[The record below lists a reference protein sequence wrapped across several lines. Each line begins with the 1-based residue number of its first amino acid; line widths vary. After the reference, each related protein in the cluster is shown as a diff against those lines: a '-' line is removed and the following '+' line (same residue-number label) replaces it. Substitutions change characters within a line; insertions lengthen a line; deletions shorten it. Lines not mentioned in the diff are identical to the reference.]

1 MSLRQSP
8 DKPGHE
14 SGDAS
19 RAPSPSLR
27 PSALDR
33 MMSYAVPL
41 VGVIGAALYGV
52 LRLAYLFFYLRL
64 RASPDEV
71 GYGYSQVLA
80 DELIG
85 AIELVLLVALFL
97 MVPVSVII
105 LSLRLL
111 RNTKVMLQFKLRK
124 GNLQRV
130 HEFDKA
136 YWIAKAR
143 KLVLWCLVIAIPLVL
158 IGLPILGWL
167 EGEEAHKGY
176 TVRNVYLTN
185 FIALPVLAVEA
196 VPAKVAWI
204 AADGSDKVGIAA
216 RQCLLYLG
224 QNGGTAVFYDVHS
237 EESIRLP
244 DASII
249 ITLQDTTSVPIGC
262 LYSLIPCFITAAPT
276 EADLS

>member
-1 MSLRQSP
+1 MPAR
-8 DKPGHE
+8 KPVGKREYDSVE
-14 SGDAS
+14 SGLAPPPK
-19 RAPSPSLR
+19 PSPSVM
-27 PSALDR
+27 DR
-33 MMSYAVPL
+33 IVSYAVPL

-85 AIELVLLVALFL
+85 AIELVLLMTLIIMLPGAVL
-97 MVPVSVII
+97 MVFSRLPKVAWKV
-105 LSLRLL
+105 LRLRSWNKRL
-111 RNTKVMLQFKLRK
+111 KLSH
-124 GNLQRV
+124 G
-130 HEFDKA
+130 FDTA
-136 YWIAKAR
+136 RWAAKAKR
-143 KLVLWCLVIAIPLVL
+143 LALWSLAAAIPLVL

-167 EGEEAHKGY
+167 EGEEAANGY
-176 TVRNVYLTN
+176 TVRNVYLTH

-196 VPAKVAWI
+196 VPARVSWT
-204 AADGSDKVGIAA
+204 AASGPGEADITD

-244 DASII
+244 AADII
-249 ITLQDTTSVPIGC
+249 ITLQNTTSVPVGC
-262 LYSLIPCFITAAPT
+262 
-276 EADLS
+276 